1 MRGEEKNDA
10 SHKADAPPHPDPLP
24 PAQRGGEGTTV
35 GPSGSSVDPSAA
47 RRANTIA
54 VIDFV
59 LSHTL
64 RLFHPF
70 LPFITEELWH
80 GMGYSVD
87 MPEGQGGKTIM
98 TAPWPKPFDRDFRDA
113 YSLDDCYLE
122 FANDKYKVVTQG
134 RNLRRIGNIQA
145 GKKVKF
151 ILKPSR
157 DVLPHDA
164 EVIKILLNAE
174 ALEINERYVAKKGTP
189 TAHTPMGELFLPLE
203 GLIDVEA
210 ERARLD
216 EGEGEDRSRDREGAA
231 EAREPGLH
239 PESPADGIAGAR
251 ATPGGLAGEAGTREG
266 GAGWFERLNGSGAAA
281 ASRQHAGDRK

>member
-1 MRGEEKNDA
+1 
-10 SHKADAPPHPDPLP
+10 
-24 PAQRGGEGTTV
+24 
-35 GPSGSSVDPSAA
+35 
-47 RRANTIA
+47 

-70 LPFITEELWH
+70 LPFITAELWH
-80 GMGYSVD
+80 GMGYAID

-98 TAPWPKPFDRDFRDA
+98 TAPWPKPFDSDFRDA
-113 YSLDDCYLE
+113 YGLDDCYLE
-122 FANDKYKVVTQG
+122 FANDKYEVVTQG

-151 ILKPSR
+151 VLKPSR
-157 DVLPHDA
+157 EILPHDA

-174 ALEINERYVAKKGTP
+174 ALEINENYAAKKGTP

-210 ERARLD
+210 EKARLTKKKEEYD
-216 EGEGEDRSRDREGAA
+216 AEIAKVQQKLANPAFTQKVPPQVLAEHEQRLVDWKAKLEHVKAA
-231 EAREPGLH
+231 L
-239 PESPADGIAGAR
+239 DG
-251 ATPGGLAGEAGTREG
+251 
-266 GAGWFERLNGSGAAA
+266 LNG
-281 ASRQHAGDRK
+281 